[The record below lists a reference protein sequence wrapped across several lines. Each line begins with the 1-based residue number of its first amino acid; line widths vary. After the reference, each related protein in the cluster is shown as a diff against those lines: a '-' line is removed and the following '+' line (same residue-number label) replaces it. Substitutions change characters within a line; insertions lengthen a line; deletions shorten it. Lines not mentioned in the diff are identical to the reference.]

1 VKVIGVLSQ
10 AGGVGKTTLV
20 SHLAELLAK
29 QGRSVL
35 ALEWGPGNMLASHF
49 GAVRPL
55 QDGWL
60 PRFQAG
66 QWWGEAAV
74 VACEGVHVLPAGVMS
89 ATGLSAIEAQL
100 VAQPD
105 WLHDNLAALTVG
117 DDTLV
122 LIDTQVWPSVCADQ
136 MLRVADFVLVVV
148 TPDPASLI
156 WMGTQRELLERS
168 GKDFAFLVNRFDP
181 ARPLQRDILMVL
193 RDRLGA
199 RFVPLPIHADETVPA
214 SLAKFCSVVQQAPHA
229 QVAHDLEGLTDWLLT
244 RVYPQRGAIR

>member
-20 SHLAELLAK
+20 SHLAELLAQ
-29 QGRSVL
+29 QGHSVL
-35 ALEWGPGNMLASHF
+35 ALEWGAGNMLASHF
-49 GAVRPL
+49 GAVRPV

-60 PRFQAG
+60 PRFLAD
-66 QWWGEAAV
+66 QWWGDAAV
-74 VACEGVHVLPAGVMS
+74 VACEGVHVLPAGIVS
-89 ATGLSAIEAQL
+89 APGLSEIETRLA
-100 VAQPD
+100 ANPD
-105 WLHDNLAALTVG
+105 WLRDNLAALDLA

-122 LIDTQVWPSVCADQ
+122 LIDTQVWPSVCADH
-136 MLRVADFVLVVV
+136 MLRVADCVLVVV

-156 WMGTQRELLERS
+156 WMGSQRELLERS

-199 RFVPLPIHADETVPA
+199 RFVPLPIHADETIPA
-214 SLAKFCSVVQQAPHA
+214 SLAKFCSVVQHAPHA
-229 QVAHDLEGLTDWLLT
+229 QVAHDFEGLTDWLLA
-244 RVYPQRGAIR
+244 RVYPQRGVAR